1 MSSYKQK
8 FGKEG
13 EAIALA
19 HLIEKGYKILAKNYR
34 SGRAEIDIIAEK
46 EGLFVF
52 VEVKTRETD
61 KYGLPEESVSRHTV
75 NMMAQGADDFLI
87 EKDLNGDCRYD
98 IISII
103 KNKHKTEV
111 THFEDAFWPGLY

>member
-19 HLIEKGYKILAKNYR
+19 HLVEKGYKILAKNYR
-34 SGRAEIDIIAEK
+34 SGRAEIDIIAEH
-46 EGLFVF
+46 EGVFIF
-52 VEVKTRETD
+52 VEVKIRETD
-61 KYGLPEESVSRHTV
+61 KYGLPEEAVSTKKV
-75 NMMAQGADDFLI
+75 NMMAQGAEDFLI
-87 EKDLNGDCRYD
+87 ENDLNGDCRYD

-103 KNKHKTEV
+103 KNQYKTDLA
-111 THFEDAFWPGLY
+111 HFEDAFWPGLY